1 MKKTI
6 LALCVAA
13 IPLVSTGAEYVT
25 EGSWQVKKEENK
37 MTDMT
42 DVVAINRSPDIYMR
56 QGIERSTA
64 IVLRCRE
71 GKTEAY
77 LSVDEYMGIDD
88 PLITIRF
95 DGGKPQKRR
104 WSAAE
109 GGEAAFSPKAISF
122 IKDISSHKKM
132 ILGFEPYGS
141 TMQVVEFDLT
151 GADSIAKEISSS
163 CKWKM

>member
-1 MKKTI
+1 
-6 LALCVAA
+6 
-13 IPLVSTGAEYVT
+13 
-25 EGSWQVKKEENK
+25 
-37 MTDMT
+37 
-42 DVVAINRSPDIYMR
+42 MR
-56 QGIERSTA
+56 QGIERSTS

>member
-1 MKKTI
+1 PCRPV
-6 LALCVAA
+6 ARLC
-13 IPLVSTGAEYVT
+13 
-25 EGSWQVKKEENK
+25 
-37 MTDMT
+37 
-42 DVVAINRSPDIYMR
+42 
-56 QGIERSTA
+56 
-64 IVLRCRE
+64 
-71 GKTEAY
+71 
-77 LSVDEYMGIDD
+77 
-88 PLITIRF
+88 ITLPSDRRV
-95 DGGKPQKRR
+95 QKNLTTT
-104 WSAAE
+104 